1 MQLRYLYIFALFF
14 MIHESYAQSMPDS
27 IVARI
32 APEYDR
38 VGRLHRYFLGDSY
51 RVLYNTP
58 VKMPLI
64 DLSKEEGGFKV
75 IKLGGGMQTQSLRLE
90 DAQGREWVLRSI
102 QKYPERS
109 LPPSLRNTFA
119 KDIVQDQ
126 ISIAHPFGA
135 LTVPPF
141 NKALG
146 VPHVAPR
153 LVYVGDDPVFG
164 EFGPVFKN
172 RAYMLEP
179 RMPYIEVRSD
189 NTAKVIRKTLADN
202 DDDLDQKTTLK
213 ARLLDFVLG
222 DWDRHEDNWR
232 WNPVKK
238 KGEILYEPIPRDRDK
253 VYYKTSGLF
262 PTLLSYQWLKANL
275 QPFGPKIRNVDQWN
289 FNARHFDRYFL
300 NDLKLDDW
308 QAITQDFQN
317 TLTDSLIHQ
326 AMLQM
331 PDTIVKLSA
340 DDLEK
345 NIKIRRDS
353 LQSIVKEYY
362 LYLARDVD
370 IPLSAKREFI
380 FVDYKDDGNIS
391 VDVHNK
397 KKDGTKGRKLYTRTF
412 YPYETREIRIYGI
425 SGEDEYSVS
434 GKGKSPIKV
443 RLIGG
448 NEYDTYIASADFD
461 RKNKLYVYDQKSPDS
476 NNIELGKGV
485 HYRLSNDS
493 TVNKYDYNEF
503 VYDRKGVVVDLNY
516 GVDRGLILGV
526 GYLIQNQG
534 FRKQPYAYSHTFM
547 GHYLTGRESFMFDY
561 EGIYKKIFGK
571 NDLLIHV
578 SSLGPRNQ
586 SNFFGYGNETKFI
599 KEDDDI
605 NDVEYGIEYYRNRY
619 DMASADIYLQKQ
631 LSKSLRYYY
640 GSSTDF
646 YTSSKSLNEERF
658 SLDFH
663 NEYPEEFIFGTKFF
677 TGATVGLTYD
687 SRNRKDLPQ
696 SGVYFNT
703 DWGWRHEIGLRG
715 QQYLKSSNSLSGYK
729 TFFADRLTI
738 ADRIGV
744 DAVFGKTYF
753 FQNVQLGG
761 ENSLRGFNS
770 RRFTGKTGVYNNFDV
785 RVKVFE
791 SFSYIFPGSVG
802 LIGFYDVGRVWMTE
816 EKSNIWHN
824 GAGGGIYIMPAD
836 LFVIQAVLGASKEAV
851 LPYIRIGLSF

>member
-1 MQLRYLYIFALFF
+1 MRFLYIIFLCYSFS
-14 MIHESYAQSMPDS
+14 MVNAQVVPDS
-27 IVARI
+27 IMAKI
-32 APEYDR
+32 APAYDQ
-38 VGRLHRYFLGDSY
+38 VGPLHRFFFGDSY

-64 DLSKEEGGFKV
+64 DLSKEQGGFKV

-90 DAQGREWVLRSI
+90 DASGREWVLRSI
-102 QKYPERS
+102 QKFPERS

-141 NKALG
+141 NEALG
-146 VPHVAPR
+146 IPHVSPR
-153 LVYVGDDPVFG
+153 LVYVGEDSVFG
-164 EFGPVFKN
+164 EFGPVFNN

-179 RMPYIEVRSD
+179 RMPIGIDSD
-189 NTAKVIRKTLADN
+189 NTAKVIRKTLEDN
-202 DDDLDQKTTLK
+202 DDDLDQVVTLK

-232 WNPVKK
+232 WNPIKD
-238 KGEILYEPIPRDRDK
+238 KGETLYEPIPRDRDK
-253 VYYKTSGLF
+253 VYYKTSGLL
-262 PTLLSYQWLKANL
+262 PILLSYQWLKANL

-289 FNARHFDRYFL
+289 FNARHFDRFFL
-300 NDLKLDDW
+300 NDLNLEDW
-308 QAITQDFQN
+308 QRTAQEFQN

-340 DDLEK
+340 AVLER

-353 LQSIVKEYY
+353 LQSTIKEYY
-362 LYLARDVD
+362 KYLAKDVD

-380 FVDYKDDGNIS
+380 HVAYKDDGTI
-391 VDVHNK
+391 VVEVHNK
-397 KKDGTKGRKLYTRTF
+397 KKDGTKGRNLYKRKF
-412 YPYETREIRIYGI
+412 FPNETNEVRIYGI
-425 SGEDEYSVS
+425 SGEDEYKVS
-434 GKGKSPIKV
+434 GSGKSAIKV

-448 NEYDTYIASADFD
+448 SAYDTYLASSDFN
-461 RKNKLYVYDQKSPDS
+461 RNNKLYVYDQKSPDS

-485 HYRLSNDS
+485 RYRLSNDS
-493 TVNKYDYNEF
+493 TVNSYNYNQFE
-503 VYDRKGVVVDLNY
+503 YDRKGVLVDVNY
-516 GVDRGLILGV
+516 GIDRGLILGV

-534 FRKQPYAYSHTFM
+534 FRKSPYAYSHSFM
-547 GHYLTGRESFMFDY
+547 GYYLTGRRSFMFDY
-561 EGIYKKIFGK
+561 EGIYRQLWGK

-578 SSLGPRNQ
+578 NSLGPRNQ

-605 NDVEYGIEYYRNRY
+605 NDKEYGIEYYRNRY

-631 LSKSLRYYY
+631 VNKSLRYYY

-646 YTSSKSLNEERF
+646 YTSSEAFNEDRF
-658 SLDFH
+658 SEDFH
-663 NEYPEEFIFGTKFF
+663 QEYPNEFIFGTKFF
-677 TGATVGLTYD
+677 TGATVGVTYD

-696 SGVYFNT
+696 SGIYLNT
-703 DWGWRHEIGLRG
+703 DWGWRKEIGGRG
-715 QQYLKSSNSLSGYK
+715 QGYLKATNSISGYK
-729 TFFADRLTI
+729 TFFG
-738 ADRIGV
+738 DRITVANRVGV
-744 DAVFGKTYF
+744 DAVFGSTYF
-753 FQNVQLGG
+753 FQDVQLGG

-785 RVKVFE
+785 RIKLFE
-791 SFSYIFPGSVG
+791 SLSYVFPGSLG
-802 LIGFYDVGRVWMTE
+802 LIGFYDVGRVWMTN
-816 EKSNIWHN
+816 EKSNVWHN
-824 GAGGGIYIMPAD
+824 GTGGGIFVMPAD
-836 LFVIQAVLGASKEAV
+836 LFVIQAVIGASKEAI
-851 LPYIRIGLSF
+851 LPYIRVGLSF